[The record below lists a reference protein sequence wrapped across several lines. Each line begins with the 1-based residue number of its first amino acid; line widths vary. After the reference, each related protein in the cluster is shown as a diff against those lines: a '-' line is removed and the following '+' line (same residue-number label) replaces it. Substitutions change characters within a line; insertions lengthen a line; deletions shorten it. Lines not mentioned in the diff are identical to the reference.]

1 VVDRLISAAEL
12 ARELTGEGHG
22 ATVTFEGRVRDRN
35 RGRRVVRLHYEA
47 YVPMAE
53 ETLHAI
59 AAEAAARFG
68 VGGVAALHRT
78 GSLEIG
84 EASVAIAVAAA
95 HRGDAFDAARYVI
108 EQIKT
113 RLPIWKR
120 EEYADGSS
128 EWLDGAPPD
137 AGMPAGPRERE

>member
-1 VVDRLISAAEL
+1 
-12 ARELTGEGHG
+12 
-22 ATVTFEGRVRDRN
+22 
-35 RGRRVVRLHYEA
+35 
-47 YVPMAE
+47 MAE

-59 AAEAAARFG
+59 AVEAAARFG

-128 EWLDGAPPD
+128 EWLDGAPPG
-137 AGMPAGPRERE
+137 AGMPAGRRERV